1 MCWKVQ
7 ICSAL
12 ATISLG
18 VVGDARVYV
27 LLVDVVCQIPNTWGE
42 KLTLRTQSAY
52 IGLVTRWLIDISMI
66 HCQFSALASSGSA
79 DVLGGL
85 NWLQTF
91 RYLYEPVVRLGSVTC
106 VLLVVHLRYRALGE
120 RNQLCTQRVH
130 RRLVRF
136 PNCHK
141 CHIRSSGWGT

>member
-18 VVGDARVYV
+18 VVGDTRVYV
-27 LLVDVVCQIPNTWGE
+27 ILVVCQIPNTWGE

-52 IGLVTRWLIDISMI
+52 IGLVTRWLIYISMI
-66 HCQFSALASSGSA
+66 HCQFSALACSGSA

-85 NWLQTF
+85 DMLRTF
-91 RYLYEPVVRLGSVTC
+91 RYL
-106 VLLVVHLRYRALGE
+106 
-120 RNQLCTQRVH
+120 
-130 RRLVRF
+130 
-136 PNCHK
+136 
-141 CHIRSSGWGT
+141 

>member
-1 MCWKVQ
+1 M
-7 ICSAL
+7 CSAL

-18 VVGDARVYV
+18 VCGGARVYV
-27 LLVDVVCQIPNTWGE
+27 LLVVCQIPNTWGE
-42 KLTLRTQSAY
+42 KLTLRTESAY

-130 RRLVRF
+130 SGLVPD